1 MNNQK
6 KTVLKICIIG
16 NSGVGK
22 TSLIIRYIKNK
33 FDNQYR
39 ITVGADLFSKEV
51 KYNGK
56 TYVLQI
62 WDTAG
67 QEKFQSIGSA
77 FYRGSD
83 ACVLV
88 FDLTTKKSFEALE
101 NWKKEFINQG
111 GVKNEESFPFIVLG
125 NKCDMKDLID
135 VDTNDADAFCE
146 GNGKMGFFE
155 TSAKN
160 DLGIQKAFE
169 QIIKFSAEQH
179 EEEDVYIPP
188 TIMVKPGKKKD
199 NQDSCSC

>member
-1 MNNQK
+1 MDNTK
-6 KTVLKICIIG
+6 KTTLKICIIG

-33 FDNQYR
+33 FTNQYR

-51 KYNGK
+51 TYNSK
-56 TYVLQI
+56 QYILQI

-88 FDLTTKKSFEALE
+88 FDLTTKKSFEDLE
-101 NWKKEFINQG
+101 NWKREFIRQG
-111 GVKNEESFPFIVLG
+111 GVKNEDSFPFIVLG
-125 NKCDMKDLID
+125 NKCDMEDLRE
-135 VDTNDADAFCE
+135 VDKNDAEQFCE

-155 TSAKN
+155 TSAK
-160 DLGIQKAFE
+160 DDVGIQNAFE
-169 QIIKFSAEQH
+169 EIVKFSAEQH

-199 NQDSCSC
+199 HQDSCGC